1 MAPRYPDDYS
11 QPHGRPNYRLSNQA
25 AYKTGVQYAI
35 EQITANAPDVSL
47 YIDAA
52 HGGWLGWEDNINAF
66 TTLLSTLKLP

>member
-1 MAPRYPDDYS
+1 MAFRYPDDYGI
-11 QPHGRPNYRLSNQA
+11 PTADLTRLSNQA